1 MHVKKGDDVVVLA
14 GKDRDLRG
22 EVLEVDPKK
31 NRVKVARRNMVVKH
45 RRPNPLTG
53 ESGARVEIE
62 GWLHASNVG
71 LYSEQRDGA
80 VRTGT
85 KFVGK
90 GDELYDTKK
99 EAVESFAGEL
109 PERVQKVRVGK
120 QTGEVFD
127 EIKSA

>member
-1 MHVKKGDDVVVLA
+1 MHVKKGDEVVVLS
-14 GKDRDLRG
+14 GKDRGLRG

-53 ESGARVEIE
+53 ESGARVEVE
-62 GWLHASNVG
+62 GWLNASNVG
-71 LYSEQRDGA
+71 LYSEEKDGP
-80 VRTGT
+80 VRTGK

-90 GDELYDTKK
+90 GGELYDTKN
-99 EAVESFAGEL
+99 EAVDSFGGEQ
-109 PERVQKVRVGK
+109 PERIQKVRVGK

-127 EIKSA
+127 EIKTA